1 MEIALRRDY
10 LEERVHI
17 RISSDVGVN
26 VISVNIV
33 ICDEISQYLELSLRP
48 DPFVCLNEC
57 HYCGLCMVGGMVYDE
72 IPRFLELVAFV
83 ERWFISVARQM
94 WE

>member
-1 MEIALRRDY
+1 MEISLRRDY
-10 LEERVHI
+10 LEERVLI

-33 ICDEISQYLELSLRP
+33 VCDEISQYLELSLRP

-57 HYCGLCMVGGMVYDE
+57 HYCGHCIIGGMVYDE
-72 IPRFLELVAFV
+72 IPRFLELSLFL
-83 ERWFISVARQM
+83 
-94 WE
+94 